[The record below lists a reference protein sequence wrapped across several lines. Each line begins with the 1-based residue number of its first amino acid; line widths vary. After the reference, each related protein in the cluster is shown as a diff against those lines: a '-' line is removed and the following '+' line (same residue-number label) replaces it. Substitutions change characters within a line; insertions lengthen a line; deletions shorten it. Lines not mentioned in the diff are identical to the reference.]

1 MDYSKSTIKNTMS
14 DITSLWVER
23 YRPKTLDE
31 IVLSKD
37 DREFFENLSKKQDIP
52 HLLFAGTAGVGKSSL
67 AKIIINDVLNCDSL
81 YINASDEN
89 GIDTIRGKIVGFAR
103 TKSFNGRIKV
113 ILLDEVD
120 GLSGESMK
128 ALRNVMEEYSSTC
141 RFQMTCNYLFKV
153 IAPIQSRCTII
164 NLIPPIEGV
173 VQRVS
178 EILKKENII
187 VDPKQKPLLLDHIR
201 KNLPDL
207 RRIINDIQ
215 KFSITGTLNIKNEDC
230 SGFAKAVVAKLLCKE
245 DIIKLRKEIIEGEKF
260 FSGDYRHLMK
270 LIFEEFF
277 NSELNYDLKSDLLLR
292 LAEGMEKDAFVID
305 KEINFFSTM
314 LSLSRNISVWEL

>member
-1 MDYSKSTIKNTMS
+1 MDLNG
-14 DITSLWVER
+14 LWIEK
-23 YRPKTLDE
+23 YRPKSLDE
-31 IVLSKD
+31 IVLSRD

-103 TKSFNGRIKV
+103 TKSFDGNLKV

-153 IAPIQSRCTII
+153 IPPIQSRCTII

-173 VQRVS
+173 VQRIS
-178 EILKKENII
+178 EILKRENII

-230 SGFAKAVVAKLLCKE
+230 SGFSKSIVAKLLCKE
-245 DIIKLRKEIIEGEKF
+245 DTMKLRKEIIEGEKF

-270 LIFEEFF
+270 LIFEELF
-277 NSELNYDLKSDLLLR
+277 NSNLNYELKSSLLLV
-292 LAEGMEKDAFVID
+292 LANSMESDAYVID
-305 KEINFFSTM
+305 KEINFFAAI
-314 LSLSRNISVWEL
+314 LSLSRSIGAAAKGM

>member
-1 MDYSKSTIKNTMS
+1 MNT
-14 DITSLWVER
+14 TGLWIEK
-23 YRPKTLDE
+23 YRPKTLGE

-37 DREFFENLSKKQDIP
+37 DREFFEKLNEKQDIP

-103 TKSFNGRIKV
+103 TKSFDGRLKV

-128 ALRNVMEEYSSTC
+128 ALRNVMEEYSATC

-153 IAPIQSRCTII
+153 IPPIQSRCTII

-173 VQRVS
+173 VQRIS
-178 EILKKENII
+178 DILKNENI
-187 VDPKQKPLLLDHIR
+187 VVNSNQKPLLLNHIR

-230 SGFAKAVVAKLLCKE
+230 SGFAKAIVAKILCKE
-245 DIIKLRKEIIEGEKF
+245 DMIKLRKEIIEGEKF
-260 FSGDYRHLMK
+260 FSSDYRQLLK
-270 LIFEEFF
+270 LVFENIYET
-277 NSELNYDLKSDLLLR
+277 NLPYEQKANLLQIV
-292 LAEGMEKDAFVID
+292 ANGMEKDAFVVD
-305 KEINFFSTM
+305 KEISCFSTL
-314 LSLSRNISVWEL
+314 LSLSRSISE

>member
-1 MDYSKSTIKNTMS
+1 MDN
-14 DITSLWVER
+14 ITGLWIER
-23 YRPKTLDE
+23 YRPSTLDE

-37 DREFFENLSKKQDIP
+37 DREFFETLDKKQDIP

-67 AKIIINDVLNCDSL
+67 AKILINDVLKCDSL

-103 TKSFNGRIKV
+103 TKSFDGNLKV

-141 RFQMTCNYLFKV
+141 RFIMTCNYLFKV
-153 IAPIQSRCTII
+153 IAPIQSRCTLV
-164 NLIPPIEGV
+164 NLIPPVEGV
-173 VQRVS
+173 VARVG
-178 EILKKENII
+178 EILKKEGI
-187 VDPKQKPLLLDHIR
+187 VVNPNQKPLLLDHIR

-215 KFSITGTLNIKNEDC
+215 KFSITGTLNIKNEDS

-245 DIIKLRKEIIEGEKF
+245 DMMKLRKEIIESEKF
-260 FSGDYRHLMK
+260 FSSDYRHLMK
-270 LIFEEFF
+270 LIFEELF
-277 NSELNYDLKSDLLLR
+277 NSNLNYEQKGDLLL
-292 LAEGMEKDAFVID
+292 AAADSMESDAYVID
-305 KEINFFSTM
+305 KEINFFAALLRM
-314 LSLSRNISVWEL
+314 SRLVSVYQN